1 MISGMLT
8 TALLQPFETV
18 KMAIIV
24 PPHNMAITTNFL
36 KNYEVA
42 IQYIVHHNGYKGLY
56 KGLFAATT
64 KAGLGCYIYFTV
76 LRYLEKGKHTPF

>member
-8 TALLQPFETV
+8 TAILQPFETV

-24 PPHNMAITTNFL
+24 PPHNLTLTNNFA
-36 KNYEVA
+36 KNISLA
-42 IQYIVHHNGYKGLY
+42 IQYIVNNNGYRGLY
-56 KGLFAATT
+56 KGLFAATS

-76 LRYLEKGKHTPF
+76 LRYL